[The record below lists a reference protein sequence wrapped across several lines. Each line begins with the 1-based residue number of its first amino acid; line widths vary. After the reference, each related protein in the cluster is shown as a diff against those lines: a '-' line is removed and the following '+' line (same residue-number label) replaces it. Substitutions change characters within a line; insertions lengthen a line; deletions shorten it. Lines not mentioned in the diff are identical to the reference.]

1 MSPRCRRLAALTAL
15 LAAAAVP
22 AALAATGDIG
32 PSLAIVNSGRHL
44 HPYGTQTQ
52 VGSVPMGGALTPDG
66 RFYWTVSAG
75 AGLND
80 VQIVN
85 VKTKKVVQT
94 LPLPGASGGVAIS
107 PKGGTAYVSG
117 LKNSTNKGTTRPD
130 LPGGTGQVM
139 HVFTY
144 SKASGKASEKGLIQL
159 KTNQTD
165 KVQDFPL
172 GATPTAYPMH
182 PAVSRDGKTLVVPLG
197 LTAEAAIVNT
207 KSGTATNVAV
217 GRYPYAAAVTPDGK
231 RALVSN
237 EAPGTV
243 SVIDLKKKKVVKTI
257 TTGGHL
263 AHPEGIVAPAGS
275 RAYVALANQ
284 DKVAV
289 IDTKRMRV
297 VKTLSVAVKAG
308 IGASPIAV
316 AVGGGR
322 LFVADAGTDALSV
335 FSLAKLK
342 PLGRIPTAHFPTDV
356 ETVGGKTILWLS
368 GKGLGTGPNPG
379 GPSPFN
385 SATLDQTGAQS
396 QFLPRITLGST
407 GIGSMPSNAKLKSLT
422 KQADAQVK
430 PENLPA
436 SGPADTPLKPG
447 GPIKHVF
454 FIVRENRTYD
464 QLLGDAGRGA
474 SDPSLELFGPN
485 VTPNIH
491 ALTQRFPLLDHLYA
505 NSEASIQGHQW
516 TAAGMLSNYSEE
528 GWNQISNP
536 FAKYGDRGRP
546 FDEGMFAVAF
556 PPKGY
561 LFDQA
566 ARQGISYANYGEAM
580 AGTIP
585 LPYPQLAILA
595 NTKDGDIT
603 SSEEA
608 AVQDKF
614 NHSDLGPTI
623 NNGCYPN
630 VFYLG
635 TDILTAKQ
643 TYDSSVPPGA
653 PDGAESRFDCF
664 KQKFDAQVA
673 AGNVPAFNY
682 LSMPGDHTQGLAPGE
697 LTPNAYVADNDYG
710 TAQVISLISHSSIW
724 SSSAVFVV
732 EDDSQDGADH
742 VDAHRIPAIVAS
754 PYAKTGVVSTRY
766 DQLSVLRTMELIL
779 GMNPLSLNDA
789 LATPMYDAFQAT
801 PANTAAYDAI
811 VPVQSRTERNP
822 GTKGRGVSIPLD
834 SITQRDLDKQ
844 LWHSVHGAR
853 STPPPPGPGAV
864 AEPAGGDAD
873 G

>member
-1 MSPRCRRLAALTAL
+1 MSPARPLAAL
-15 LAAAAVP
+15 AACAAIAVP
-22 AALAATGDIG
+22 TALAATGDIG
-32 PSLAIVNSGRHL
+32 PSLGIVNSGRHL

-75 AGLND
+75 AGAND
-80 VQIVN
+80 VQIVS
-85 VKTKKVVQT
+85 VKSKKVVQV
-94 LPLPGASGGVAIS
+94 LPLPGASGGIAID
-107 PKGGTAYVSG
+107 PKGGKAYVSG
-117 LKNSTNKGTTRPD
+117 LKNSTNKGTTQPT

-144 SKASGKASEKGLIQL
+144 SKASGKATEKGLIQL

-165 KVQDFPL
+165 KVEDFPL
-172 GATPTAYPMH
+172 GATPTAYPEH
-182 PAVSRDGKTLVVPLG
+182 PGISPDGKTLVVPLG

-207 KSGTATNVAV
+207 KSGAATNVAV
-217 GRYPYAAAVTPDGK
+217 GRYPYGAAVTPNGK
-231 RALVSN
+231 DALVTN
-237 EAPGTV
+237 EATGTT
-243 SVIDLKKKKVVKTI
+243 SVIDLKRKKVIKTI

-263 AHPEGIVAPAGS
+263 AHPEGVVAPAGN
-275 RAYVALANQ
+275 RAYVAIANQ
-284 DKVAV
+284 DKVGV
-289 IDTKRMRV
+289 IDTKRWRLI
-297 VKTLSVAVKAG
+297 KTLSVANKAG

-322 LFVADAGTDALSV
+322 LFAADTGIDAVSV
-335 FSLAKLK
+335 FKLGSLKS
-342 PLGRIPTAHFPTDV
+342 LGRVPTAHLPTDV
-356 ETVGGKTILWLS
+356 ETVGGRTLIWLS
-368 GKGLGTGPNPG
+368 GKALGTGPNPK
-379 GPSPFN
+379 GPDPFH
-385 SATLDQTGAQS
+385 SQTLDQTGVQS

-407 GIGSMPSNAKLKSLT
+407 GIGSMPSDAKLRSLT
-422 KQADAQVK
+422 KVADKQVI

-436 SGPADTPLKPG
+436 AAPSGTPIKPG

-464 QLLGDAGRGA
+464 QLLGDAGQGA

-491 ALTQRFPLLDHLYA
+491 ALTQRFPLLDHLFA

-516 TAAGMLSNYSEE
+516 TSAGMLSNYSEE
-528 GWNQISNP
+528 NWNQISNP

-546 FDEGMFAVAF
+546 FDEGMFAVSF

-566 ARQGISYANYGEAM
+566 ARQNISYANYGEAM

-595 NTKDGDIT
+595 NAKDADIS

-635 TDILTAKQ
+635 TDVLTGKQ
-643 TYDSSVPPGA
+643 TYDSSLPPGA
-653 PDGAESRFDCF
+653 SSGAESRFDCF
-664 KQKFDAQVA
+664 KQKFDAQLA
-673 AGNVPAFNY
+673 AGTVPAFNY
-682 LSMPGDHTQGLAPGE
+682 LSMPGDHTQGLSPGE

-710 TAQVISLISHSSIW
+710 TAQVIDLVSHSSIW
-724 SSSAVFVV
+724 SSSAIFVI

-801 PANTAAYDAI
+801 PANSAPYNAI
-811 VPVQSRTERNP
+811 DPVQSRTETNP

-834 SITQRDLDKQ
+834 SITQRALDAQ
-844 LWHSVHGAR
+844 LWRSVHGRR

-864 AEPAGGDAD
+864 AEPAGGD